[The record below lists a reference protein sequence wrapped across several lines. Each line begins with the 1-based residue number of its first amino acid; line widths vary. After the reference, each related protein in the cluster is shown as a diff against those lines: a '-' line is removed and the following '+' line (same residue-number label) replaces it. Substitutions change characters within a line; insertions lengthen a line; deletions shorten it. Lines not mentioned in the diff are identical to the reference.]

1 MAPSVKKH
9 VPLVSLIVIC
19 GWILLAFISAPLVS
33 GPDSM
38 AGTQRSSLLPRGA
51 ESTAVAA
58 VLEAAPASAG
68 SVPLVVVWTAT
79 REPQGL
85 RARAA
90 RSLSSPEVRALTGGA
105 PIPVLVSRDGSAA
118 AGVLPIRT
126 GPGKPSP
133 TRAAAGVRAAAA
145 RAPWTTVALAG
156 PAAVQADL
164 DGVFDG
170 VDSRLLV
177 VALVAV
183 LLILLVVY
191 RSPLLPL
198 LVIATSLLAL
208 AVSCA
213 LLYGPARAA
222 GLIVDGQVQ
231 GILFVLIIGAT
242 TDYGLLLT
250 ARYREELGRG
260 QTGEAS
266 LRLAWRRSLTP
277 LSAGA
282 ATVTAGLLALMLSD
296 LPVHR
301 SLGAAGAIA
310 MGSSLLCA
318 LTFLPAALG
327 LLGPAAFWPRRKHAA
342 PVDGA
347 WLWQRIASAAVRRPR
362 RIWAY
367 VLGALVLG
375 AALSPVLSMQGIPL
389 DRALASTA
397 PSVSGQA
404 ALERSFPGGLGNPAL
419 VLTDPAHVDAVTSVV
434 ARTGGV
440 ARADIV
446 AGPGGRPETVGG
458 RAQIAVTL
466 TPVADS
472 QAAMTTIRN
481 LRTAVDAISG
491 AAVQVGGQAA
501 EAYDMRAA
509 CAHDR
514 LVIMPVA
521 LALIALILVLL
532 LRCLLLPL
540 LLVLSVVL
548 SFLSALGACAVVA
561 TSSRDPPTQSRRSCS
576 TPSSSSSRWAWTTTS
591 SSCTASA
598 KRPCSTAPGRRQA
611 GTRLDRRRDQ
621 LGRHRPGNDL
631 RRAHGDATRLP
642 RPHRRD
648 RRDRRRSG
656 HPCRPALP
664 GTRSRHGP
672 GADRLVARDVAL
684 RRRGRPAPPDR
695 PPQPRPGHITTASAR
710 KVSQATVV
718 HLPRDPSPSSA
729 RHLVIG
735 PRSRSRRSRDK
746 PMTGPQGRPR
756 GASTRTRWFG
766 VVEQSRSRAAANSH

>member
-1 MAPSVKKH
+1 MAPSVKTH

-19 GWILLAFISAPLVS
+19 GWILLAFISAPFVF

-58 VLEAAPASAG
+58 ALEAAPASAG

-79 REPQGL
+79 RDPQGL

-90 RSLSSPEVRALTGGA
+90 RSLSSPDVRALTGGA
-105 PIPVLVSRDGSAA
+105 RIPVLVSRDGYAA

-133 TRAAAGVRAAAA
+133 ARAAAGVRAAAA

-213 LLYGPARAA
+213 FLYGPARAA
-222 GLIVDGQVQ
+222 GLLIDGQVQ

-327 LLGPAAFWPRRKHAA
+327 LLGPAVFWPRRKRAE

-347 WLWQRIASAAVRRPR
+347 WLWQRIAAAVVRRPR
-362 RIWAY
+362 GIWAY

-397 PSVSGQA
+397 PSVRGQA
-404 ALERSFPGGLGNPAL
+404 ALERSFPGGLGNPAI
-419 VLTDPAHVDAVTSVV
+419 VLTDPAHIDGVTSVV

-466 TPVADS
+466 THVADS
-472 QAAMTTIRN
+472 QAAMTAIRD
-481 LRTAVDAISG
+481 LRTSVDAISG

-548 SFLSALGACAVVA
+548 SFLSALGVCAVVA
-561 TSSRDPPTQSRRSCS
+561 HLVTGSADTEPTIVLYSFVFLVALGVDYNIFLMHRVREEAMLHGTRVGVRRGLV
-576 TPSSSSSRWAWTTTS
+576 
-591 SSCTASA
+591 
-598 KRPCSTAPGRRQA
+598 STAGVISSA
-611 GTRLDRRRDQ
+611 GIVLATTFAALTVMPLAYLVHIGAIVAIGVVLDTLVVRLF
-621 LGRHRPGNDL
+621 LV
-631 RRAHGDATRLP
+631 
-642 RPHRRD
+642 
-648 RRDRRRSG
+648 
-656 HPCRPALP
+656 PALV
-664 GTRSRHGP
+664 TDLGP
-672 GADRLVARDVAL
+672 TVWWPAMLPSDVA
-684 RRRGRPAPPDR
+684 A
-695 PPQPRPGHITTASAR
+695 A
-710 KVSQATVV
+710 V
-718 HLPRDPSPSSA
+718 HRL
-729 RHLVIG
+729 IG
-735 PRSRSRRSRDK
+735 PRSPVVATSQQRLR
-746 PMTGPQGRPR
+746 GR
-756 GASTRTRWFG
+756 
-766 VVEQSRSRAAANSH
+766 